1 MTNGRDRSIVF
12 LCASYGTGGMETCL
26 NVLAEGLVKRGF
38 SVIFILGEL
47 RKEHIPLPKEV
58 DVHVLNRYVKP
69 DQRTVFTLT
78 SSFLNARK
86 KLAKIVR
93 VYSKPI
99 FICMDMYPAWV
110 CYSLRFKPLFLWLH
124 FSIDRVFAVSKT
136 WVVNRFLIRA
146 ADAVVVLG
154 ASMKEEIRNFFKED
168 VYKKTFIIPNPLTIN
183 HFGLQSLY
191 SPGCNRFVYVGR
203 LYNKQ
208 KRIDRMLKAL
218 SALKD
223 FNWEL
228 VIVGDGSDREYL
240 VDLARTLRISNRV
253 SWAGWQSNPW
263 DYIKEKG
270 GVEAVLLTSDYEGYP
285 TVLVEA
291 MANGIPCV
299 AVDCPTGPGDIIQNG
314 INGVLIPFTSDEQ
327 IVKDLSQVL
336 KQFLD
341 GKLMFDEDKI
351 KASVVEHDPS
361 MVVEKWIKLIEQYNR

>member
-1 MTNGRDRSIVF
+1 
-12 LCASYGTGGMETCL
+12 
-26 NVLAEGLVKRGF
+26 
-38 SVIFILGEL
+38 
-47 RKEHIPLPKEV
+47 
-58 DVHVLNRYVKP
+58 
-69 DQRTVFTLT
+69 
-78 SSFLNARK
+78 
-86 KLAKIVR
+86 
-93 VYSKPI
+93 
-99 FICMDMYPAWV
+99 
-110 CYSLRFKPLFLWLH
+110 
-124 FSIDRVFAVSKT
+124 
-136 WVVNRFLIRA
+136 
-146 ADAVVVLG
+146 
-154 ASMKEEIRNFFKED
+154 MKEEIRNFFKED